1 MPAKTVDDLRRLAAD
16 EEAALCHR
24 VDEGGDEEVMAPY
37 GPVHWSVLT
46 AHFFW
51 DAWLH
56 ERDVTEPFGRSNT
69 SSSHEESVVS
79 LYALLIASVPAQ
91 VSGRGLAATVG
102 LTGGDGRTYSAAV
115 APGQV
120 AVREGM
126 APADALQGDLAAVVD
141 LLAGRARRWPPSCT
155 ATPPSGSR

>member
-1 MPAKTVDDLRRLAAD
+1 
-16 EEAALCHR
+16 
-24 VDEGGDEEVMAPY
+24 MAPY
-37 GPVHWSVLT
+37 GPVHGSVLT

-69 SSSHEESVVS
+69 SSSHEGSVVS

-91 VSGRGLAATVG
+91 VSGRGLAATVA
-102 LTGGDGRTYSAAV
+102 LAGGDGRTYSAAV

-126 APADALQGDLAAVVD
+126 APADALQGDLAAVVH
-141 LLAGRARRWPPSCT
+141 LLAGRGPALAAVLHGDAALREPLTWLRPFLSPPD
-155 ATPPSGSR
+155 PG